1 MSKTPTTRR
10 MRGFEPASGLLRE
23 RIRKAGETRGFAAS
37 RVLTHWDEIVGP
49 DMAALC
55 RPVKVSYGKGG
66 MGATLTVLAS
76 GAAAQ
81 IVQMRLPQILTK
93 VNAAYGYGAIAR
105 IHITQTAAAMP
116 RRDDPNIAPPSR
128 AAIDRAHDV
137 VQQAGQ
143 GVASDDLRAALER
156 LAQNVLA
163 RQKGS
168 GSETR

>member
-1 MSKTPTTRR
+1 
-10 MRGFEPASGLLRE
+10 MRGFEPAGGLLRE
-23 RIRKAGETRGFAAS
+23 PIRKAGETRGFAAS

-81 IVQMRLPQILTK
+81 IVQMRLPQILAK

-116 RRDDPNIAPPSR
+116 AREPANIVAPGPEAMQR
-128 AAIDRAHDV
+128 AAAV
-137 VQQAGQ
+137 VAQAGG
-143 GVASDDLRAALER
+143 GVANDDLRAALER
-156 LAQNVLA
+156 LAQNVMT

-168 GSETR
+168 GNETR